1 MSDMSWGY
9 WARGIAENDFRKTCF
24 LYCPKVYSFGRCIC
38 YMYLLWQEA
47 PPDTDVVV
55 EWRRQLCSR
64 VECRVGAS
72 SLILILIAS
81 NILS

>member
-1 MSDMSWGY
+1 MTSVKL
-9 WARGIAENDFRKTCF
+9 A
-24 LYCPKVYSFGRCIC
+24 PCILVLSKGALMWH
-38 YMYLLWQEA
+38 MYLLWQEA

-55 EWRRQLCSR
+55 EWRRQLSSR

-81 NILS
+81 NISLEKLALKILYG